1 MLFCLLI
8 LITEIFSIRLSV
20 SIENRSIFSLGSG
33 ETGDIIKQECDK
45 AANVAQ
51 KFFTKESYI
60 GFGPCMS

>member
-20 SIENRSIFSLGSG
+20 SIENRSLFSLGSG
-33 ETGDIIKQECDK
+33 ETGDIIKQECNK
-45 AANVAQ
+45 AANEDQ
-51 KFFTKESYI
+51 KMFTKESYI